1 MTTAPPVLVGL
12 LTNHLELRGHTTQD
26 TDAFLFASS
35 DGEHLDY
42 SNWLHRIWYPG
53 RRQAGVEWAQFHD
66 LRRANATGLVLE
78 GVDIKTAQ
86 TRLGHTDHR
95 LTLGI
100 YAQATTEADRRAAD
114 RLGDRF
120 LPRRDQDRGRGLL

>member
-1 MTTAPPVLVGL
+1 M
-12 LTNHLELRGHTTQD
+12 
-26 TDAFLFASS
+26 
-35 DGEHLDY
+35 
-42 SNWLHRIWYPG
+42 HRIWYPG
-53 RRQAGVEWAQFHD
+53 RQQAGVEWAQLHD

-86 TRLGHTDHR
+86 TSLGHTEPR

-100 YAQATTEADRRAAD
+100 YAQATTEADRPAAD

-120 LPRRDQDRGRGLL
+120 LP